1 MNSDESRLRA
11 LEQAVDSIAFHV
23 DYIMSD
29 SPSALRKVYT
39 SGKAKGLTIISTE
52 VSRREKGAIS
62 PVFLY

>member
-29 SPSALRKVYT
+29 SPSALEKSTLLVKLKDLQ
-39 SGKAKGLTIISTE
+39 SLVQKFQDEKKGL
-52 VSRREKGAIS
+52 
-62 PVFLY
+62 